1 MMMSFLAL
9 PIGSFSSTV
18 LYAFNTSDV
27 FGKAVVV
34 ILVAGSVLAWS
45 IMLTKAR
52 EFGRA
57 RAESHRFLAAYRRE
71 GHPLSLY
78 VQGRTYPGPLGS
90 VYRLACDAVLKDTGT
105 RIRNA
110 ELFVAPGSSGT
121 AIQLSAFELSTARKI
136 AERTALDNTAE
147 LEENMGLLATSVTAA
162 PFLGL
167 LGTVWGVLDAFRAM
181 AQTGSVMLSEVAP
194 GISGALLTTVVG
206 LLVALPSL
214 IGYNLLTNRIRRL
227 AVAMDNF
234 AEEFNHDLERT
245 FLPRQ

>member
-1 MMMSFLAL
+1 MMPFFAL
-9 PIGSFSSTV
+9 PIGSFASTV
-18 LYAFNTSDV
+18 LYAFNTSDI

-34 ILVAGSVLAWS
+34 LLVAGSVLAWS

-57 RAESHRFLAAYRRE
+57 RSDARRFLAAYRRE
-71 GHPLSLY
+71 GHPLALY
-78 VQGRTYPGPLGS
+78 VQGRGYPGPVGT
-90 VYRLACDAVLKDTGT
+90 VYRLACDAVLKDSGT
-105 RIRNA
+105 RIRSA

-121 AIQLSAFELSTARKI
+121 TIQLSAFELGTARKI
-136 AERTALDNTAE
+136 AERTVLDNTAD

-167 LGTVWGVLDAFRAM
+167 LGTVWGVLDAFRSM
-181 AQTGSVMLSEVAP
+181 AQSGSVLLSEVAP

-214 IGYNLLTNRIRRL
+214 IGYNLLTNQIRRL